1 MEVGS
6 EQAAMEV
13 EATEEERTAAVA
25 RAAGSTEAAAE
36 TVVGRRAPLAGS
48 SEAVEWVAVAT
59 AGEESEA
66 EATAKEAGGSA
77 EA

>member
-1 MEVGS
+1 MGVGS

-13 EATEEERTAAVA
+13 EATEAERTAVVA

-36 TVVGRRAPLAGS
+36 TVVDRRAPPAGN
-48 SEAVEWVAVAT
+48 SEAVEWAAVAT
-59 AGEESEA
+59 AGEELEA